1 MKIKF
6 KSKDKNY
13 RKSGEKIMTLIIN
26 NVMQRL
32 FYASKRVN
40 GDGTNRGDDKTVNIK
55 FRIILRNTKNT
66 NKIEYKQKE

>member
-1 MKIKF
+1 
-6 KSKDKNY
+6 
-13 RKSGEKIMTLIIN
+13 MTLIIN
-26 NVMQRL
+26 KVMQRW

-40 GDGTNRGDDKTVNIK
+40 GDGTNIGDDKTSNIK